1 MCQQC
6 NKNQRFTSWLKATLD
21 SSEQYICYLSYG
33 EHDLPLE
40 PRRGGKGFSPRGG
53 GVGTHGRKQVPVVLG
68 TPSWEYTQH
77 LPTCGALAGKGQLS
91 LWEQGQAMSCPTGER
106 SRSPNTSP
114 HTLTTGTLE
123 DRCPAVH
130 PNARRG
136 YFPGIWKRPWSQQL
150 SQHMHGTC
158 ATVPLTCPVPVL
170 AWPVLICPHLPAPSG
185 VDHPGDPHLPL
196 AWPSLSGIP
205 ISHLGSPHPLGP
217 LIGFKSGGKNRVW
230 P

>member
-1 MCQQC
+1 MAQSHSRLLRTV
-6 NKNQRFTSWLKATLD
+6 NL
-21 SSEQYICYLSYG
+21 
-33 EHDLPLE
+33 LPELWRTWPAPGAQE
-40 PRRGGKGFSPRGG
+40 RRRRLFSQ
-53 GVGTHGRKQVPVVLG
+53 GRKRGHTWKETGPSG
-68 TPSWEYTQH
+68 SWDPSWECTEH

-91 LWEQGQAMSCPTGER
+91 LWEQGQAMSCPIEER

-114 HTLTTGTLE
+114 RTLTTGTLE
-123 DRCPAVH
+123 DRCPAVQ
-130 PNARRG
+130 PNAG
-136 YFPGIWKRPWSQQL
+136 WGHFPGIWKRPWSQQL

-217 LIGFKSGGKNRVW
+217 LIGFKSGGKNRLW

>member
-1 MCQQC
+1 MENMTCPW
-6 NKNQRFTSWLKATLD
+6 SPGEEKAF
-21 SSEQYICYLSYG
+21 
-33 EHDLPLE
+33 LPEEEVWAHMEGNRSQWFLG
-40 PRRGGKGFSPRGG
+40 PLLGMHTAPPHLWSPCWERSA
-53 GVGTHGRKQVPVVLG
+53 QPLG
-68 TPSWEYTQH
+68 TRTSNVLPDWGEGQESQH
-77 LPTCGALAGKGQLS
+77 LP
-91 LWEQGQAMSCPTGER
+91 PYPDHR
-106 SRSPNTSP
+106 
-114 HTLTTGTLE
+114 HLE

-130 PNARRG
+130 PNAGRG

-185 VDHPGDPHLPL
+185 VDHPGDPHIPL